1 MILKEN
7 EMEEVLNMN
16 KFMVTVLVVLF
27 IGCGTLAFA
36 GDSTVD
42 CDCKKGG
49 IGIPI
54 GKFFIG
60 FGAKTFNSEAV
71 CFKSIGI
78 GLSIGSY
85 MNGLMFGVG
94 YTDGVIGFGFT
105 YKGPE
110 TTFVIGP
117 AIGYD
122 YGDCRLV
129 WPYEE

>member
-1 MILKEN
+1 MKKIFTILIT
-7 EMEEVLNMN
+7 LA
-16 KFMVTVLVVLF
+16 L
-27 IGCGTLAFA
+27 IHCGTLAFA
-36 GDSTVD
+36 GDSTTD

-60 FGAKTFNSEAV
+60 FGAKTFNSQAE

-78 GLSIGSY
+78 GLSMGSFT
-85 MNGLMFGVG
+85 NGLIIGFG
-94 YTDGVIGFGFT
+94 YTDGVIGFGITFRGTEKTFT
-105 YKGPE
+105 
-110 TTFVIGP
+110 IGP